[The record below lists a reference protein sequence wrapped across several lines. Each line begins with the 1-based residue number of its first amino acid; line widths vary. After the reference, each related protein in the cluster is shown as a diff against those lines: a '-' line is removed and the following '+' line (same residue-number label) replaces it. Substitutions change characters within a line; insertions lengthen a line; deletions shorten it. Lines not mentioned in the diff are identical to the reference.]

1 MAPAPIAVYTD
12 IDDTDVSLGVQMLE
26 RAGFEVRIAGSRDAD
41 AIVAAAADADALLI
55 GYAPVT
61 RAMLEAMP
69 RLRLVAT
76 MSMGFDMVDLDA
88 AAERGVVVTNVPGA
102 ATEEVA
108 THALALMLH
117 AVRQL
122 RFYTGSATPDD
133 WNSRAPQPPQ
143 RLSEVTLGIVG
154 LGKIGREFAR
164 LAGPLFGDVL
174 GYDPLLP
181 DTDETRAQLER
192 LGVTR
197 TGLAEVRDRAHVL
210 SLHLPLTP
218 ETERMVDAAFLA
230 AMPTGA
236 VLVNVSRGALVDEA
250 ALAAALDA
258 GQLSSAALDV
268 LAVEPPPA
276 GHPLL
281 ARDDVVLTP
290 HIAYFSGR
298 TESEYVRIQAQ
309 NAISLIE
316 TGSADSPVPGS
327 AVPGSPVPGSPVP
340 GSPVPGSPVPG
351 RPSSPA
357 PSPPDA
363 PRASAPDTSAGEK

>member
-1 MAPAPIAVYTD
+1 MPAPVAVYTD
-12 IDDTDVSLGVQMLE
+12 IDDTDVSLGVEMLE
-26 RAGFEVRIAGSRDAD
+26 RAGFTVRILGTRDAAAIVRGARDAD
-41 AIVAAAADADALLI
+41 VLLN
-55 GYAPVT
+55 GYAQIT

-76 MSMGFDMVDLDA
+76 MSMGFDMVDLEA

-122 RFYTGSATPDD
+122 RFYTGSANPTD
-133 WNSRAPQPPQ
+133 WNARAPRPPQ

-164 LAGPLFGDVL
+164 LAGPLFGEVI
-174 GYDPLLP
+174 GFDPLLP
-181 DTDETRAQLER
+181 DTDALRAELAR
-192 LGVTR
+192 LGVQR
-197 TGLAEVRDRAHVL
+197 TGLAEVRDRSHVL

-218 ETERMVDAAFLA
+218 ETERMVDAAFLR

-236 VLVNVSRGALVDEA
+236 VLVNVSRGALVDEP

-258 GQLSSAALDV
+258 RQLSAAALDV
-268 LAVEPPPA
+268 LADEPPRA
-276 GHPLL
+276 DHPLL
-281 ARDDVVLTP
+281 GRDDVVLTP

-309 NAISLIE
+309 NAISLFE
-316 TGSADSPVPGS
+316 TGRADSPVPGT
-327 AVPGSPVPGSPVP
+327 PVAAPPVA
-340 GSPVPGSPVPG
+340 
-351 RPSSPA
+351 SSPMPA
-357 PSPPDA
+357 PHVPV
-363 PRASAPDTSAGEK
+363 